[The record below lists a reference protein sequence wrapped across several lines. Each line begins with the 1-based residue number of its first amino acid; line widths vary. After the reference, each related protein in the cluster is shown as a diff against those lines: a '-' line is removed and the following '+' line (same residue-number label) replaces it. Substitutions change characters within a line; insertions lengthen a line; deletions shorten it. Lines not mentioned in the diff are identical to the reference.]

1 MLLSE
6 IVNAV
11 LEELPNQVLPDPDEL
26 SYYVLEKERK
36 LYLDYDVCPAVMS
49 VQRMIT
55 RWNIEDKGVEPEKRR
70 PIWLY
75 IMSWGGDLSFMNML
89 IDTMEAS
96 ETPVYTV
103 NLGMA
108 GSAASLIFL
117 AGKERFMMKNSQLV
131 IHEGY
136 AELSGDAVKVMD
148 ASENYK
154 KDLKKM
160 KEFIEAHSNIPHNV
174 IMKKRNNDWY
184 LDAKYCLENG
194 ACEHIVEKLS
204 EIGL

>member
-1 MLLSE
+1 MLLTD
-6 IVNAV
+6 IVTAV
-11 LEELPNQVLPDPDEL
+11 LEELPDRALPDPDEL
-26 SYYVLEKERK
+26 SYYILEKERK
-36 LYLDYDVCPAVMS
+36 LYLDYDICPEITS
-49 VQRMIT
+49 IQRMIM
-55 RWNIEDKGVEPEKRR
+55 RWNMEDRDKEVKDRK
-70 PIWLY
+70 PIWIYL
-75 IMSWGGDLSFMNML
+75 MSYGGDLQYMYML
-89 IDTMEAS
+89 IDTIEAS
-96 ETPVYTV
+96 ETPIYTV

-108 GSAASLIFL
+108 GSAASLIYL
-117 AGKERFMMKNSQLV
+117 AGKKRFMMKNSQLV

-160 KEFIEAHSNIPHNV
+160 KEFIEAHSRIPHHI

-194 ACEHIVEKLS
+194 ACEKIVEKLS
-204 EIGL
+204 EICL